1 MRIAY
6 VIPTQ
11 PPTTFIY
18 NEMIEVQS
26 AGHTLVVVPLY
37 STPPAKVHVRISN
50 RLQPEKTLPARL
62 VSLAT
67 LKPALS
73 MLLTRPLTIL
83 RALLSLHC
91 SAGLNPFSHAGI
103 LAVVPKALATAWWVI
118 HLRVDRI
125 HAHFA
130 SHTATCAGI
139 ASVVSGIPFSF
150 TAHAYDIYCNTMI
163 LRNDTLDWKLRHAV
177 QAFAISEHGANL
189 LRSRL
194 SEAERGRVH
203 RVYVGI
209 PMNLFRE
216 QEPFPVKNGELR
228 LLCIARLERKK
239 GIDTLLD
246 ACVLL
251 KKRSFPFHL
260 SIYGAGPLRE
270 VFMEQVARMRLEQ
283 NVQLAAPI
291 PQEKV
296 AEELIRC
303 HVFVM
308 PCREDSTTGNIDG
321 IPTVFMEAMATG
333 RPVISCPV
341 AGIPELVRD
350 GETGILIPADNSQVL
365 AEAIIRLGC
374 DDSLRI
380 RLGKQAR
387 LLAEQ
392 QHNQQRKTNQFL
404 SLLAKSPE

>member
-1 MRIAY
+1 
-6 VIPTQ
+6 
-11 PPTTFIY
+11 
-18 NEMIEVQS
+18 
-26 AGHTLVVVPLY
+26 
-37 STPPAKVHVRISN
+37 
-50 RLQPEKTLPARL
+50 
-62 VSLAT
+62 
-67 LKPALS
+67 
-73 MLLTRPLTIL
+73 
-83 RALLSLHC
+83 
-91 SAGLNPFSHAGI
+91 
-103 LAVVPKALATAWWVI
+103 
-118 HLRVDRI
+118 
-125 HAHFA
+125 
-130 SHTATCAGI
+130 
-139 ASVVSGIPFSF
+139 
-150 TAHAYDIYCNTMI
+150 
-163 LRNDTLDWKLRHAV
+163 
-177 QAFAISEHGANL
+177 
-189 LRSRL
+189 
-194 SEAERGRVH
+194 
-203 RVYVGI
+203 
-209 PMNLFRE
+209 
-216 QEPFPVKNGELR
+216 
-228 LLCIARLERKK
+228 
-239 GIDTLLD
+239 
-246 ACVLL
+246 
-251 KKRSFPFHL
+251 
-260 SIYGAGPLRE
+260 
-270 VFMEQVARMRLEQ
+270 MEQVARMRLEQ

-392 QHNQQRKTNQFL
+392 QHNQHRNTNQFL